1 MIDIFRS
8 GGSVQ
13 WRGHLRALPGL
24 RVDGEMA
31 HIAKNYHKAIAN
43 MNVCGVLQVCML
55 QGVQNDVIR
64 LSQDPDTV
72 IASCVAQ
79 CSQDNNRYL
88 TSANPC

>member
-1 MIDIFRS
+1 MLDIFRS

-31 HIAKNYHKAIAN
+31 NIAN
-43 MNVCGVLQVCML
+43 IIVKPLQVHVCSVLQVCML

>member
-1 MIDIFRS
+1 M
-8 GGSVQ
+8 Q
-13 WRGHLRALPGL
+13 WRGHLRALPRL

-31 HIAKNYHKAIAN
+31 NIAN
-43 MNVCGVLQVCML
+43 IIGNAFQVHVCKCECL

-79 CSQDNNRYL
+79 CSQDSNRYL

>member
-1 MIDIFRS
+1 MLDIFRS

-24 RVDGEMA
+24 RVDGEMVD
-31 HIAKNYHKAIAN
+31 IAKIIVNALQVH
-43 MNVCGVLQVCML
+43 VCSVLQVCML

-79 CSQDNNRYL
+79 CSQDNNRYV
-88 TSANPC
+88 TNANPC

>member
-1 MIDIFRS
+1 MANIIFRS
-8 GGSVQ
+8 GGAVQ

-31 HIAKNYHKAIAN
+31 EIVNALQVH
-43 MNVCGVLQVCML
+43 VCSVLQVCML

-79 CSQDNNRYL
+79 CSQDNNRYV
-88 TSANPC
+88 TSAN

>member
-1 MIDIFRS
+1 
-8 GGSVQ
+8 
-13 WRGHLRALPGL
+13 
-24 RVDGEMA
+24 
-31 HIAKNYHKAIAN
+31 

-88 TSANPC
+88 TRDNSC

>member
-1 MIDIFRS
+1 MANNIFRS
-8 GGSVQ
+8 GGAVQ
-13 WRGHLRALPGL
+13 RRGHLRALPGL

-31 HIAKNYHKAIAN
+31 NIAKIIVKPLQVH
-43 MNVCGVLQVCML
+43 VCSVLQVCML

>member
-1 MIDIFRS
+1 MLDIFRS

-31 HIAKNYHKAIAN
+31 NIAN
-43 MNVCGVLQVCML
+43 IIGNTLQVHVCSVLQVCML

-64 LSQDPDTV
+64 LSQDPDMV